1 MRNIETF
8 TTEEELNGRIEQLKA
23 ESVNEDDI
31 TVVSKEE
38 IAGSA
43 AGYTGVNFKTSEGNA
58 WDKIVSWFSDET
70 PEDRVMTDLD
80 VDSREEGKY
89 KEALDRGEILLHV
102 RNDTESGTGIYP
114 ERGTGIY
121 PEDDQAEDV
130 KTERGTGVYAED
142 DALENDEELH
152 TTDDNRTIGKG
163 EVAEG
168 QHEQNVMD
176 THRDDPADDNEGD
189 YSVDERALNTSGGL
203 ADGTDEGYDYD
214 ENEIRDSDDGNR
226 EREDLSEEE
235 RLQLREEHLNVD
247 KENVQTGEVNVDK
260 HVETDHQEFDVPVER
275 EEVTVERRPVED
287 DARTGAIDETDSDD
301 SVHIPVSEE
310 RVNVEKENV
319 VNEEVVIKKDK
330 VRDTEHVSEDVR
342 REEADINE
350 MDNRDHE
357 TRNRDAR
364 GNINDDDREFP
375 GDDDYRR

>member
-1 MRNIETF
+1 
-8 TTEEELNGRIEQLKA
+8 
-23 ESVNEDDI
+23 
-31 TVVSKEE
+31 
-38 IAGSA
+38 
-43 AGYTGVNFKTSEGNA
+43 YTGVNFKTSEGNA

-142 DALENDEELH
+142 DALENDEELN
-152 TTDDNRTIGKG
+152 TT
-163 EVAEG
+163 
-168 QHEQNVMD
+168 
-176 THRDDPADDNEGD
+176 DDNEGD

-260 HVETDHQEFDVPVER
+260 HVETDH
-275 EEVTVERRPVED
+275 
-287 DARTGAIDETDSDD
+287 
-301 SVHIPVSEE
+301 
-310 RVNVEKENV
+310 
-319 VNEEVVIKKDK
+319 
-330 VRDTEHVSEDVR
+330 
-342 REEADINE
+342 
-350 MDNRDHE
+350 
-357 TRNRDAR
+357 
-364 GNINDDDREFP
+364 
-375 GDDDYRR
+375 

>member
-114 ERGTGIY
+114 E
-121 PEDDQAEDV
+121 DDQAEDV

-152 TTDDNRTIGKG
+152 KIG
-163 EVAEG
+163 
-168 QHEQNVMD
+168 
-176 THRDDPADDNEGD
+176 
-189 YSVDERALNTSGGL
+189 RA
-203 ADGTDEGYDYD
+203 
-214 ENEIRDSDDGNR
+214 
-226 EREDLSEEE
+226 
-235 RLQLREEHLNVD
+235 
-247 KENVQTGEVNVDK
+247 
-260 HVETDHQEFDVPVER
+260 HV
-275 EEVTVERRPVED
+275 
-287 DARTGAIDETDSDD
+287 
-301 SVHIPVSEE
+301 
-310 RVNVEKENV
+310 
-319 VNEEVVIKKDK
+319 
-330 VRDTEHVSEDVR
+330 
-342 REEADINE
+342 
-350 MDNRDHE
+350 
-357 TRNRDAR
+357 
-364 GNINDDDREFP
+364 
-375 GDDDYRR
+375 

>member
-8 TTEEELNGRIEQLKA
+8 TNEEELNGRIEQLKA
-23 ESVNEDDI
+23 EGVNEDDI
-31 TVVSKEE
+31 TVVSREQL
-38 IAGSA
+38 AGSA
-43 AGYTGVNFKTSEGNA
+43 VGYTGVNFRTLEGNA
-58 WDKIVSWFSDET
+58 WDKIVSWFSDEN

-80 VDSREEGKY
+80 VDSREEGEY

-102 RNDTESGTGIYP
+102 KNSSESGTGVYP

-121 PEDDQAEDV
+121 PEDETSENMDA
-130 KTERGTGVYAED
+130 ERGTGVYAKD
-142 DALENDEELH
+142 DALEDDEELH
-152 TTDDNRTIGKG
+152 TTRDNRTVGKG
-163 EVAEG
+163 EAAEG
-168 QHEQNVMD
+168 QREQNVMD
-176 THRDDPADDNEGD
+176 THRDDPLGDKEGD

-203 ADGTDEGYDYD
+203 AGSTDEGYDYD
-214 ENEIRDSDDGNR
+214 ENEIRDREIGDS

-247 KENVQTGEVNVDK
+247 KENVQTGEVNVGK

-275 EEVTVERRPVED
+275 EEVSVERRPVED
-287 DARTGAIDETDSDD
+287 DARPGSIDDTGSDD

-319 VNEEVVIKKDK
+319 VNEEVVVKKDK

-350 MDNRDHE
+350 TDNQDRE
-357 TRNRDAR
+357 TRNRDTE
-364 GNINDDDREFP
+364 GNINDEDRDFP
-375 GDDDYRR
+375 ENDDYRR